1 MVDALLIGVPLAGWL
16 VVFTASLGGRRLGRP
31 RGGRRWRPLGM
42 AGPPSPGVIGLLAGR
57 PDLDSFAATLL
68 DLSARGW
75 FGLAD
80 AGQAR
85 PARERRTPGPL
96 LATMMPER
104 PAEQLGAFEQQAVGH
119 LARRAGAQRT
129 FPADALLDGFAGG
142 DHEFMRKF
150 HGELIADSRARGLSR
165 PTLSPRRKVTLC
177 LLALIPA
184 GGALLTVLRYPP
196 HGGQLWPVCAFYYG
210 ILFGIVA
217 KVSSERLTEAG
228 EDTLGGFDEPVQ
240 AGLPALGTRE
250 GAYAVALGRA
260 AMPLTPAG
268 NGAAWSGFGDQWRL
282 VTIGSSTERMWP
294 GITAWAFFRSVWLI
308 LPGLPVIFVVS
319 YVLAG
324 AAAAKL
330 AVLGIVV
337 ADAALFARAYSRWAH
352 LPRFAEFDGL
362 VVRQWEIANG
372 EDGTD
377 YYVAVDDGASPRAW
391 AFKVGSHRLQ
401 RLTTGTIVHVH
412 VNPRLNK
419 LLSIEPVRQLPVAPL
434 LAETVDPRAPGGS

>member
-16 VVFTASLGGRRLGRP
+16 AVFTASLGGRRLGRP
-31 RGGRRWRPLGM
+31 RRGRRWRPLGM

-57 PDLDSFAATLL
+57 LDRDSFAATLL

-85 PARERRTPGPL
+85 PAREHRTPGPL
-96 LATMMPER
+96 LATLTPEP
-104 PAEQLGAFEQQAVGH
+104 PAEQLAAFERRAVGH
-119 LARRAGAQRT
+119 LAQRAGVQRT

-142 DHEFMRKF
+142 DYEFMREF
-150 HGELIADSRARGLSR
+150 HGELIADSRAGGLSR
-165 PTLSPRRKVTLC
+165 PTLSLRRKVTLC

-196 HGGQLWPVCAFYYG
+196 HGGQLWPACAFYYA

-217 KVSSERLTEAG
+217 RVSSERLTETG
-228 EDTLGGFDEPVQ
+228 EDALGAVEPVQ
-240 AGLPALGTRE
+240 AGLPVLGTRE

-260 AMPLTPAG
+260 AAPLTAAG
-268 NGAAWSGFGDQWRL
+268 NDAAWSGFGDQWRL

-294 GITAWAFFRSVWLI
+294 GITAGAFYRSLWLI
-308 LPGLPVIFVVS
+308 LPGLPMIFALS
-319 YVLAG
+319 WVLAG

-330 AVLGIVV
+330 AVLGTVV

-362 VVRQWEIANG
+362 VVRQWQTGNG
-372 EDGTD
+372 EDGPD
-377 YYVAVDDGASPRAW
+377 YYIAVDDGASARAW
-391 AFKVGSHRLQ
+391 AFKVGNEH
-401 RLTTGTIVHVH
+401 LTIGTIVHVH

>member
-31 RGGRRWRPLGM
+31 RRGRRWRPLGM

-57 PDLDSFAATLL
+57 PDRDSFAATLL

-85 PARERRTPGPL
+85 PARERRTPDPL
-96 LATMMPER
+96 VATMTPEP
-104 PAEQLGAFEQQAVGH
+104 PAEQLGAFEQRAVGH

-150 HGELIADSRARGLSR
+150 RGELIADSRARGLSR

-184 GGALLTVLRYPP
+184 GGALLTMLRYPP
-196 HGGQLWPVCAFYYG
+196 HGGQLWVACAFAFYYG

-228 EDTLGGFDEPVQ
+228 EDTLGGLGEPLP

-260 AMPLTPAG
+260 AVPLTAAG
-268 NGAAWSGFGDQWRL
+268 NDAAWSGFGDQWRL
-282 VTIGSSTERMWP
+282 VPIGSSTERMWP
-294 GITAWAFFRSVWLI
+294 GITAWAFFRSIWLI
-308 LPGLPVIFVVS
+308 LPGLPMIFVLS
-319 YVLAG
+319 WVLAG
-324 AAAAKL
+324 AAVAKL
-330 AVLGIVV
+330 AVLGTVV
-337 ADAALFARAYSRWAH
+337 ADAALFARAYNRWAH

-362 VVRQWEIANG
+362 VVRQWEISNG

-377 YYVAVDDGASPRAW
+377 YYVAVDDGASARAW
-391 AFKVGSHRLQ
+391 AFKVASHQLA
-401 RLTTGTIVHVH
+401 TGTIVHVH

-434 LAETVDPRAPGGS
+434 LAETVDPSAPGGS

>member
-31 RGGRRWRPLGM
+31 RRGRRRRPLGM

-57 PDLDSFAATLL
+57 PDRDSFTATLL
-68 DLSARGW
+68 DLSALGW

-85 PARERRTPGPL
+85 PAREHRTPGPL
-96 LATMMPER
+96 LATLPPEP
-104 PAEQLGAFEQQAVGH
+104 PAGQLAAFERRAVRH
-119 LARRAGAQRT
+119 LAQRAGAQRT

-142 DHEFMRKF
+142 DSEFMREF

-196 HGGQLWPVCAFYYG
+196 HGGPLWPVCAVYYA
-210 ILFGIVA
+210 ILCGIVA
-217 KVSSERLTEAG
+217 RVNSERLTETGQDA
-228 EDTLGGFDEPVQ
+228 LGAVAPVQ
-240 AGLPALGTRE
+240 AGLPAVGTRE
-250 GAYAVALGRA
+250 GAYAVALGQTA
-260 AMPLTPAG
+260 APLTAAG
-268 NGAAWSGFGDQWRL
+268 NDAAWSGFGDRWRL
-282 VTIGSSTERMWP
+282 VTIGSSSERVWP
-294 GITAWAFFRSVWLI
+294 GITIGAFSRTLLLI
-308 LPGLPVIFVVS
+308 VPGLPMIFVLS
-319 YVLAG
+319 WVLAG
-324 AAAAKL
+324 AEAAKL
-330 AVLGIVV
+330 AVLGTV
-337 ADAALFARAYSRWAH
+337 AANAALFARAYSRWAH

-362 VVRQWEIANG
+362 VVRQWQTSDG

-377 YYVAVDDGASPRAW
+377 YYVAVDDGASARAW
-391 AFKVGSHRLQ
+391 AFKVGNDQ
-401 RLTTGTIVHVH
+401 LTTGTIVHVQ

-419 LLSIEPVRQLPVAPL
+419 LLSIGLVRQLPVAPL